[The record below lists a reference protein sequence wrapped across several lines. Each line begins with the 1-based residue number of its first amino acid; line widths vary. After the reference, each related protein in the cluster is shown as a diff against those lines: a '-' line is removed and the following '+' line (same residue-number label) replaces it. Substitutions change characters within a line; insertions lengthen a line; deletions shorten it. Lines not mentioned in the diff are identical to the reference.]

1 MYNLLPFNF
10 SRIKGKEVLVNE
22 AGDMLISPEGTVEQI
37 VSGTLPKDD
46 LYKSLVSNFFIYE
59 GEFPPLLDIYA
70 EKLREKKRFLD
81 NFTGLHIF
89 VLTLCCN
96 QNCVYCQASSQD
108 EHMSGCTMSKET
120 MKRSVERHA
129 LIKNRSAN

>member
-10 SRIKGKEVLVNE
+10 SRISGKEVLVNE

-70 EKLREKKRFLD
+70 EKLRENK
-81 NFTGLHIF
+81 
-89 VLTLCCN
+89 
-96 QNCVYCQASSQD
+96 
-108 EHMSGCTMSKET
+108 SG
-120 MKRSVERHA
+120 
-129 LIKNRSAN
+129 